1 MDKKSVIIFEDK
13 KEEIKKLEGPFSKE
27 FRKIKVPILF
37 FESLLKDGE
46 DSNSTSETKL
56 QNELRTAKY
65 KDVCLI
71 ICDSDLAT
79 IDKYPGL
86 SEVVVSRV
94 AEMLVI
100 PICLYAQGV
109 YKDNLEKI
117 RQWSTQ
123 KIILDASKGYENLA
137 FESRTIFEGFQEIET
152 KYQKIIKTKKG
163 KNYKLPQVL
172 AHILGKPE
180 LDDRIAMYSTGDKE
194 VLAEIMPHRKGA
206 DIGEKSKRIPRLLGY
221 WLWNSILRFPGIL
234 LNKIA
239 AASYLNIDDTE
250 FDEKKK
256 IQEVFKEAL
265 YDGPF
270 SAHQTMWWRDGLDE
284 ILFKEKKKEG
294 LELVHSKE
302 GLTEVKDCKCSVDS
316 SKRAGYYCMI
326 TDKPVSFENSQGN
339 ISWFPSG
346 ADLARI
352 SKKEF
357 DELAPWL
364 GLY

>member
-1 MDKKSVIIFEDK
+1 MANKSVIIFEDK
-13 KEEIKKLEGPFSKE
+13 KEVIKKLESPFSKE
-27 FRKIKVPILF
+27 FKKIDVPVIF
-37 FESLLKDGE
+37 FESLLKGDE
-46 DSNSTSETKL
+46 DPSSTSEQKL
-56 QNELRTAKY
+56 KKELSNGKY
-65 KDVCLI
+65 KDVCLV

-109 YKDNLEKI
+109 YKDSLEKI

-123 KIILDASKGYENLA
+123 KIILDASKGYDNLA
-137 FESRTIFEGFQEIET
+137 FECRTIFEGFQEIENQ
-152 KYQKIIKTKKG
+152 YLKIIKTKEG
-163 KNYKLPQVL
+163 ENYKLPQVL
-172 AHILGKPE
+172 AHILGKSE

-194 VLAEIMPHRKGA
+194 VLAEIMPHRKGS
-206 DIGEKSKRIPRLLGY
+206 DIEEKPKRIPRLLGY

-234 LNKIA
+234 LNEIA
-239 AASYLNIDDTE
+239 TASYLNIDDKE
-250 FDEKKK
+250 FVEKKE
-256 IQEVFKEAL
+256 IQDMFKEAL
-265 YDGPF
+265 YNGPF
-270 SAHQTMWWRDGLDE
+270 SGHRTMWWRDGLDE
-284 ILFKEKKKEG
+284 ILFKAQKKEG

-302 GLTEVKDCKCSVDS
+302 GFAGIKECKCSVDS

-326 TDKPVSFENSQGN
+326 TEKPVSFENSQGN

>member
-1 MDKKSVIIFEDK
+1 MANKSVIIFEDN
-13 KEEIKKLEGPFSKE
+13 KEEMKKLEGPFSKE
-27 FRKIKVPILF
+27 FGKIKVPVIF
-37 FESLLKDGE
+37 FESLLKGDE
-46 DSNSTSETKL
+46 DQSLTSEDKL
-56 QNELRTAKY
+56 KKELGNAKY

-79 IDKYPGL
+79 IDKYRGL

-100 PICLYAQGV
+100 PICLYAQGI

-123 KIILDASKGYENLA
+123 KIILDAAKGYDNLA
-137 FESRTIFEGFQEIET
+137 FECRNIFEGFQEIET
-152 KYQKIIKTKKG
+152 QYLKIIETKEG
-163 KNYKLPQVL
+163 GNYKLPQVL

-194 VLAEIMPHRKGA
+194 VLAEIMPHRKGS
-206 DIGEKSKRIPRLLGY
+206 DIEEKPKRIPRLLGY

-234 LNKIA
+234 LNEVA
-239 AASYLNIDDTE
+239 TASYLNIDDKE
-250 FDEKKK
+250 FIENKE
-256 IQEVFKEAL
+256 IQDMFKEAL
-265 YDGPF
+265 YNGPF
-270 SAHQTMWWRDGLDE
+270 SGHLTMWWRNGLDE
-284 ILFKEKKKEG
+284 ILFNTKKKEG
-294 LELVHSKE
+294 LELVRTKE
-302 GLTEVKDCKCSVDS
+302 GLAGVKECQCSVDN

-326 TDKPVSFENSQGN
+326 TEKPVSLENSQGN
-339 ISWFPSG
+339 ISWFPAG

-352 SKKEF
+352 SKKKF